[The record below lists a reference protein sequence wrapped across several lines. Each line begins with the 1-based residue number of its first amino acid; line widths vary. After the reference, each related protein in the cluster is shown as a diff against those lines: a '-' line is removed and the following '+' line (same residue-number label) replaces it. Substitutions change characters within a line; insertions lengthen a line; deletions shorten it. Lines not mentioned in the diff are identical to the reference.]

1 MMNRA
6 FKRRMGRLLI
16 ALLLP
21 ALLCPAALAD
31 DQTADTWYFGGT
43 GQETFYE
50 ATPLPNGCL
59 LLNGS
64 TQLGRNGQ
72 EQLSFSSREKR
83 AWLLCLNPDM
93 SIAWEVIDDA
103 EGTTRYVV
111 PQVLADG
118 RIAVLY
124 YNSPSQVTEAVAI
137 RYFTQDGEPAGE
149 VSLPA
154 NAPFELPGDRCAGG
168 YVFSGYQVD
177 TQFADESGI
186 NTLPDAGEISVKSLA
201 KRSVLATADGQM
213 ICGFFTVEGE
223 RHAAVAYVDATGAE
237 RWRFSPDEY
246 AAGNFGIPCL
256 QKDGS
261 IVFLWSRADP
271 DTRETTAM
279 SLLCLDQDGALLWEL
294 PVPTDIGT
302 EFTPVDGGYVF
313 CRTWQEKTYTHARFT
328 LVDPNGQ
335 VVEVRDAQPR
345 REEFSGEIMFTWN
358 GEAWFLTNAERSS
371 NRVNDRQDEL
381 ELVDAALIRV
391 NACEVVTE

>member
-213 ICGFFTVEGE
+213 ICGFFTVERE

-294 PVPTDIGT
+294 PVPTGIGT

-358 GEAWFLTNAERSS
+358 GEAWFLTNAARSS

>member
-1 MMNRA
+1 MNRA

-16 ALLLP
+16 ALLLL

-72 EQLSFSSREKR
+72 EQLPFSSREKR
-83 AWLLCLNPDM
+83 AWLLCLNPDG
-93 SIAWEVIDDA
+93 SIAWEVIDGA

-213 ICGFFTVEGE
+213 ICGFFTVERE

-358 GEAWFLTNAERSS
+358 GEAWLLTNAERSS

>member
-6 FKRRMGRLLI
+6 FKRHARRLLI

-72 EQLSFSSREKR
+72 DQLPFASREKR

>member
-6 FKRRMGRLLI
+6 FKRHARRLLI

-72 EQLSFSSREKR
+72 DQLPFASREKR

-328 LVDPNGQ
+328 LVDKNGQ

>member
-1 MMNRA
+1 MMCRT
-6 FKRRMGRLLI
+6 FKRHARRLLI

-50 ATPLPNGCL
+50 ATPLPNGRL

-72 EQLSFSSREKR
+72 DQLPFASREKR

-177 TQFADESGI
+177 TQYADESGV
-186 NTLPDAGEISVKSLA
+186 NTLPDAGETSVKSPA
-201 KRSVLATADGQM
+201 TRSVLATADGQ
-213 ICGFFTVEGE
+213 IVCGFFMVEGE
-223 RHAAVAYVDATGAE
+223 RHAAVAYVDASGVE

-246 AAGNFGIPCL
+246 ATGNFGIPCL

-328 LVDPNGQ
+328 LVDKNGQ

-371 NRVNDRQDEL
+371 NRTNDRQDEL

>member
-6 FKRRMGRLLI
+6 FKRHMGRLLI

-21 ALLCPAALAD
+21 VLLCPAALAD
-31 DQTADTWYFGGT
+31 DQTTDTWYFGGT

-64 TQLGRNGQ
+64 TQLGRSEQ
-72 EQLSFSSREKR
+72 EQLPFASGERR
-83 AWLLCLNPDM
+83 AWLLCLNPDG
-93 SIAWEVIDDA
+93 SIAWEVIDSVQ
-103 EGTTRYVV
+103 GTTRYVV

-154 NAPFELPGDRCAGG
+154 TAPFELPGDRCAGG
-168 YVFSGYQVD
+168 YVFSYDEAD

-186 NTLPDAGEISVKSLA
+186 HTLPDTGDSSVRGTGG
-201 KRSVLATADGQM
+201 RSVLATADGQ
-213 ICGFFTVEGE
+213 IVCGFFMVERE
-223 RHAAVAYVDATGAE
+223 RHAAVAYVDENGTE

-246 AAGNFGIPCL
+246 AAGTFTEPCL

-261 IVFLWSRADP
+261 LVFLWSCQDP
-271 DTRETTAM
+271 GTRVTTAM
-279 SLLCLDQDGALLWEL
+279 SLLCLDRDGTLLWEL

-313 CRTWQEKTYTHARFT
+313 CRTWQEKTYTHIRFT
-328 LVDPNGQ
+328 LVDKNGQ
-335 VVEVRDAQPR
+335 VTEVRDAQPR

-358 GEAWFLTNAERSS
+358 DEAWLLTNTERSS
-371 NRVNDRQDEL
+371 NRTNDRQDEL

-391 NACEVVTE
+391 NACKVITE

>member
-6 FKRRMGRLLI
+6 FKRRMERLLI

-186 NTLPDAGEISVKSLA
+186 NTLPDAGETSVKSLA

-213 ICGFFTVEGE
+213 ICGFFTVERE

>member
-213 ICGFFTVEGE
+213 ICGFFTVERE

-294 PVPTDIGT
+294 PVPTGIGT

>member
-1 MMNRA
+1 MNRA
-6 FKRRMGRLLI
+6 FKRHARRLLI

-223 RHAAVAYVDATGAE
+223 RHAAVAYVDASGVE

-246 AAGNFGIPCL
+246 ATGNFGIPCL

-371 NRVNDRQDEL
+371 NRINDRQDEL

>member
-6 FKRRMGRLLI
+6 FKRHARRLLI

-213 ICGFFTVEGE
+213 ICGFFTVERE

-279 SLLCLDQDGALLWEL
+279 SLLCLDQNGALLWEL

>member
-103 EGTTRYVV
+103 EGTSRYVV

-213 ICGFFTVEGE
+213 ICGFFTVERE

-328 LVDPNGQ
+328 LVDKNGQ

>member
-1 MMNRA
+1 MNRA
-6 FKRRMGRLLI
+6 FKRHARRLLI

-50 ATPLPNGCL
+50 ATPLPNGRL

-72 EQLSFSSREKR
+72 DQLPFASREKR

-103 EGTTRYVV
+103 EGTSRYVV

-223 RHAAVAYVDATGAE
+223 RHAAVAYVDASGVE

-246 AAGNFGIPCL
+246 ATGNFGIPCL

-371 NRVNDRQDEL
+371 NRINDRQDEL

>member
-1 MMNRA
+1 MMYRT
-6 FKRRMGRLLI
+6 FKRHARRLLI

-72 EQLSFSSREKR
+72 DQLPFASREKR

-177 TQFADESGI
+177 TQYADESGV

-213 ICGFFTVEGE
+213 ICGFFTVERE
-223 RHAAVAYVDATGAE
+223 RHAAVAYVDASGVE

-294 PVPTDIGT
+294 PVPTGIGT

>member
-6 FKRRMGRLLI
+6 FKRLMGRLLI

-50 ATPLPNGCL
+50 ATPLPNGRL

-72 EQLSFSSREKR
+72 DQLPFASREKR

-103 EGTTRYVV
+103 EGTSRYVV

-223 RHAAVAYVDATGAE
+223 RHAAVAYVDASGVE

-246 AAGNFGIPCL
+246 ATGNFGIPCL

-371 NRVNDRQDEL
+371 NRINDRQDEL

>member
-223 RHAAVAYVDATGAE
+223 RHAAVAYVDASGVE

-246 AAGNFGIPCL
+246 ATGNFGIPCL

-371 NRVNDRQDEL
+371 NRINDRQDEL

>member
-6 FKRRMGRLLI
+6 FKRHARRLLI

-103 EGTTRYVV
+103 EGTSRYVV

-213 ICGFFTVEGE
+213 ICGFFTVERE

>member
-6 FKRRMGRLLI
+6 FKRHARRLLI

-103 EGTTRYVV
+103 EGTSRYVV

-223 RHAAVAYVDATGAE
+223 RHAAVAYVDASGVE

-246 AAGNFGIPCL
+246 ATGNFGIPCL

-371 NRVNDRQDEL
+371 NRINDRQDEL

>member
-1 MMNRA
+1 MNRA
-6 FKRRMGRLLI
+6 FKRHARRLLI

-103 EGTTRYVV
+103 EGTSRYVV

-223 RHAAVAYVDATGAE
+223 RHAAVAYVDASGVE

-246 AAGNFGIPCL
+246 ATGNFGIPCL

-371 NRVNDRQDEL
+371 NRINDRQDEL

>member
-1 MMNRA
+1 MNRA
-6 FKRRMGRLLI
+6 FKRHARRLLI

-72 EQLSFSSREKR
+72 DQLPFASREKR

-223 RHAAVAYVDATGAE
+223 RHAAVAYVDASGVE

-246 AAGNFGIPCL
+246 ATGNFGIPCL

-371 NRVNDRQDEL
+371 NRINDRQDEL

>member
-31 DQTADTWYFGGT
+31 DQTADTWCFGGT

-72 EQLSFSSREKR
+72 DQLPFASREKR

-103 EGTTRYVV
+103 EGTSRYVV

-223 RHAAVAYVDATGAE
+223 RHAAVAYVDASGVE

-246 AAGNFGIPCL
+246 ATGNFGIPCL

-371 NRVNDRQDEL
+371 NRINDRQDEL